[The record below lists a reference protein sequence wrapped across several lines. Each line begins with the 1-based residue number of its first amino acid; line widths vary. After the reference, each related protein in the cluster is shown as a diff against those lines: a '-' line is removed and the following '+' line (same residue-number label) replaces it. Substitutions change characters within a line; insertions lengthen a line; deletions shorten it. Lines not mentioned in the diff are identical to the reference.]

1 MPWKEKST
9 TLLFLQN
16 EVSIDLIW
24 FRANQFWTIHWAL
37 TREYDNKRLVSIQK
51 EAWEFNFK
59 KLMRIGKNRAKIQ
72 NSGKQQK
79 SSIRFFFGKNSGK
92 LKVSKT

>member
-1 MPWKEKST
+1 MGDKRSDMPWKEKKST

-59 KLMRIGKNRAKIQ
+59 IDENWEKNR
-72 NSGKQQK
+72 
-79 SSIRFFFGKNSGK
+79 
-92 LKVSKT
+92 V